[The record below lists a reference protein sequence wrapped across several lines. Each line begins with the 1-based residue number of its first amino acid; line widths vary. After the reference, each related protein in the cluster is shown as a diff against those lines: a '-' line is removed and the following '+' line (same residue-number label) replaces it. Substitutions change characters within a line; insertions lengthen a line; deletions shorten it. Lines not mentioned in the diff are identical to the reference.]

1 MAIAKSTCSQCA
13 EVNPKQKL
21 QVCGGCLRA
30 RYCSKHCAKLA
41 WSGHKPICRA
51 IQAKRTADNGHSDLT
66 GSITAPNPTEAIPV
80 PTGESMV
87 ERNLWW
93 VIMDC
98 IIWSSEIPYLST
110 LYVDDMFYG
119 FVANDWLRL
128 RSRQALPHC
137 PWSDGRVYVLDAF
150 VMRYNAENW
159 IPQIESFT
167 PAIAAVVT
175 LATSSNPCFRFGGL
189 HCGGSHNSDNAESQ
203 TKADAGSSLD

>member
-1 MAIAKSTCSQCA
+1 MVVCSLAQSIDSSVLTLLDVEHHEGRTPLAK
-13 EVNPKQKL
+13 
-21 QVCGGCLRA
+21 QVRSN
-30 RYCSKHCAKLA
+30 RNKY
-41 WSGHKPICRA
+41 
-51 IQAKRTADNGHSDLT
+51 GHSDMT
-66 GSITAPNPTEAIPV
+66 GSITAPNTTEAIPV

-87 ERNLWW
+87 ERNLWR

-98 IIWSSEIPYLST
+98 NIWSSEIPNLST
-110 LYVDDMFYG
+110 LYVGDVFYG

-128 RSRQALPHC
+128 RSRQALPRC

-150 VMRYNAENW
+150 VMRYNAKNW

-175 LATSSNPCFRFGGL
+175 LTTSSNACFRFGGL
-189 HCGGSHNSDNAESQ
+189 HYGGIHNSDNAESH